1 MSNFNFENR
10 LEQKQVL
17 LPSLIL
23 EMKLLAMNAIELEQF
38 IKEKAEE
45 NPFIEYEENIEE
57 MTRYFSSIYKNEIS
71 TSDILDKVSY
81 QYESLFDFFQNQLSL
96 YELDQKEKENA
107 LLLVPFLSNSGILQ
121 EKLSDISK
129 KIDVSIYDLE
139 NGKIYLSMID
149 AKGYGSE
156 NIKEMILT
164 QIWLSEDKDSEF
176 LFETLFNHY
185 DDILFKNFG
194 KLHKAGYNNK
204 QIEKIINLMN
214 KIIQIPSSIINS
226 FNNYIAPDAII
237 KVKDGKI
244 VYRIIEPF
252 KIYINKYQ
260 IVDFSD
266 EIKKFL
272 MEAKNLNNALK
283 LRKSAFESF
292 MKYFVILQQN
302 FFLNGEKH
310 LTPISQKEFASKIDI
325 SESTISRIVNNKYID
340 TPYGIY
346 PLKFFF
352 SASYSKKSGKESNK
366 NIQSRNQV
374 INAIKEII
382 ANEQKDNPYSDEEL
396 VEILSKK
403 GYYISRR
410 TCSKYRDIAGIPSKQ
425 QRKGVTKD

>member
-10 LEQKQVL
+10 LEQKQILV
-17 LPSLIL
+17 PSLIL
-23 EMKLLAMNAIELEQF
+23 EMKLLAMNAVELDQF

-45 NPFIEYEENIEE
+45 NPFIEYEENSEE
-57 MTRYFSSIYKNEIS
+57 ITKYFLSIYKSEVS

-81 QYESLFDFFQNQLSL
+81 QYESLYDFFENQLSL
-96 YELDQKEKENA
+96 YELDEKEKENA
-107 LLLVPFLSNSGILQ
+107 LLLVPFLSNSGILK
-121 EKLSDISK
+121 EKLLDISK
-129 KIDVSIYDLE
+129 KLDVSLYDLE

-149 AKGYGSE
+149 SKGYGSE

-185 DDILFKNFG
+185 DDILYKNFG
-194 KLHKAGYNNK
+194 KLHKAGYNNN

-214 KIIQIPSSIINS
+214 KIVQIPSSIINS
-226 FNNYIAPDAII
+226 YNNYIAPDAII

-244 VYRIIEPF
+244 IYKIIEPF

-260 IVDFSD
+260 VTESSD
-266 EIKKFL
+266 EVKKFL
-272 MEAKNLNNALK
+272 LEAKSLNNALK

-302 FFLNGEKH
+302 FFLKGENY

-352 SASYSKKSGKESNK
+352 SASYSKKYGKESNK

-382 ANEQKDNPYSDEEL
+382 SQESKDNPYSDEEI

-410 TCSKYRDIAGIPSKQ
+410 TCSKYRDIAKIPSKQ

>member
-45 NPFIEYEENIEE
+45 NPFIEYEENSEE
-57 MTRYFSSIYKNEIS
+57 MTRYFSSIYKSEIS
-71 TSDILDKVSY
+71 TSDILEKVSY

-96 YELDQKEKENA
+96 YELSQKEKENA

-121 EKLSDISK
+121 EKLSDISNK
-129 KIDVSIYDLE
+129 LDVSIYDLE

-164 QIWLSEDKDSEF
+164 QIWLSDDKDSEF

-194 KLHKAGYNNK
+194 KLHKAGYNNN

-226 FNNYIAPDAII
+226 YNNYIAPDAII

-260 IVDFSD
+260 IVDSSD

-272 MEAKNLNNALK
+272 QEAKNLNNALK

-302 FFLNGEKH
+302 FFLKGEKY

-346 PLKFFF
+346 PLKFFL
-352 SASYSKKSGKESNK
+352 SASYYKKSGKESNK

-382 ANEQKDNPYSDEEL
+382 SNEQKDNPYSDEEI
-396 VEILSKK
+396 V
-403 GYYISRR
+403 
-410 TCSKYRDIAGIPSKQ
+410 
-425 QRKGVTKD
+425 